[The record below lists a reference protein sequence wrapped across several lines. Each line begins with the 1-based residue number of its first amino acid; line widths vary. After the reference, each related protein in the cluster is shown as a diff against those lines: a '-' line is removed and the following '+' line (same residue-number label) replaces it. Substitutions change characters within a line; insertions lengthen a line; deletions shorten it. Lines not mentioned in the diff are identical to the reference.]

1 MVHDGN
7 DDVAGTNAKRLATR
21 LGPADF
27 HFCHHA
33 NNSACTATKAGT
45 IMHSKYALLSRT
57 EDATGRVWTHA
68 VWIGSANFSSTSGKK
83 SQNNAIVIYGDTT
96 LYGALRD
103 ELFNKQFNE
112 AGPASDIDGGVTGDA
127 GVAVEQ
133 ALRSRI
139 GRVDLLKVGHHGSRT
154 STGDAW
160 LAELSPRL
168 AIVSVGTNTYGHPAP
183 EVLERLGA
191 HHADIW
197 RTDREGT
204 ISVVTDGRQ
213 VRVTGRQRTVTLDLP
228 AVPADHRDL
237 SPR

>member
-1 MVHDGN
+1 VAGQPGLAFELDSVRFRVLHPDTTWAGWAADVN
-7 DDVAGTNAKRLATR
+7 DDSVV
-21 LGPADF
+21 
-27 HFCHHA
+27 
-33 NNSACTATKAGT
+33 
-45 IMHSKYALLSRT
+45 LLV
-57 EDATGRVWTHA
+57 E
-68 VWIGSANFSSTSGKK
+68 
-83 SQNNAIVIYGDTT
+83 
-96 LYGALRD
+96 YGAFRA
-103 ELFNKQFNE
+103 LF
-112 AGPASDIDGGVTGDA
+112 TGDA

-133 ALRSRI
+133 ALHSRI

-168 AIVSVGTNTYGHPAP
+168 AVVSVGTNTYGHPAP